1 MGGEAIWSGVGY
13 WSHFGAAVVCAIL
26 ATWVGSG
33 RKLGAAR
40 KGACTALALTAAWA
54 LTAAA
59 FTPLSFW
66 ALLAESAR
74 NLGWL
79 FLLYRLFASD
89 GRHTAIQPIRPVLFL
104 LAFIEALQPALLLAR
119 WHMVAFTGMSGVVF
133 QTEVILH
140 LLVTVGALLL
150 VHNLYVGAS
159 ASHRGGMRW
168 PAAALAA
175 LWVVDLNY
183 YTVAYLSNG
192 VSGELAA
199 LRGIVVACAAILLA
213 VGVNRAG
220 RGDLRFMPS
229 RAVTFQTLSLFVIGS
244 YLLLMVVIA
253 RSLTMIGGDLARLTQ
268 VGFLFTA
275 SVVAL
280 LWLPSERLRR
290 WLKVTALKHLFQH
303 RYDYRAEWL
312 RLTRTI
318 GRAGPE
324 APPLQERVVQALA
337 DITESPSGLLLLPGE
352 SGGMVLAARWK
363 WPGIDVPAEAMDAK
377 SAAFFSRG
385 TFICDLDDIRAGANR
400 HGEADAVPAWLV
412 EEEEAWAMVPLQH
425 YDRLTGL
432 VVLTRPPVV
441 RKLDWEDFDLL
452 RVVGQQLASY
462 MAEQAG
468 QEALSEANR
477 FDEFNR
483 RIAFVMHDIKN
494 LASQLSL
501 LARNAEKHVEKPA
514 FRADMLITLRNSA
527 DKLNTLLA
535 RLGRYG
541 AHGGEKLQPLALDEC
556 VEHVVTRYAATYPVL
571 LVEREA
577 CMVEAQREGLEQ
589 ALVHLVQ
596 NAVDASQDNAPV
608 FLRVKVDGLYG
619 LVEIV
624 DSGVGMS
631 PDFIRSRLFKPFVSS
646 KQGGFGIGAF
656 EARELIAAMRGRLDV
671 ESREGLGTRFFL
683 RLPRAGVPGLIDKL
697 DSHKAEVA

>member
-1 MGGEAIWSGVGY
+1 MGGSALWEIVGY
-13 WSHFGAAVVCAIL
+13 SSHFGGAVLCAIL
-26 ATWVGSG
+26 AIWVGTGKQLS
-33 RKLGAAR
+33 AER

-54 LTAAA
+54 LIAAA
-59 FTPLSFW
+59 SSPLSFW
-66 ALLAESAR
+66 ALLAESGR
-74 NLGWL
+74 NLGWM
-79 FLLYRLFASD
+79 FLLYRLFESD
-89 GRHTAIQPIRPVLFL
+89 GRHTSIQPIRPVLFV
-104 LAFIEALQPALLLAR
+104 LAFLEGLQPALLLAQWR
-119 WHMVAFTGMSGVVF
+119 ISAISGADEVVF
-133 QTEVILH
+133 HTAVILH

-159 ASHRGGMRW
+159 ASNRPGMRW

-192 VSGELAA
+192 VTIELAA
-199 LRGIVVACAAILLA
+199 LRGIVVAFAAIPIA
-213 VGVNRAG
+213 FGIRRAG
-220 RGDLRFMPS
+220 HDLRFMPS
-229 RAVTFQTLSLFVIGS
+229 RAVTFQTLSLFVIGL
-244 YLLLMVVIA
+244 YMLMMMVIA
-253 RSLTMIGGDLARLTQ
+253 RSLTWIGGDLARLTQ
-268 VGFLFTA
+268 VAFLFTA

-280 LWLPSERLRR
+280 LWLPSQRLRR
-290 WLKVTALKHLFQH
+290 WLKVTVLKHLFQH

-312 RLTRTI
+312 RLTHTI

-324 APPLQERVVQALA
+324 APPLPERVVQALA

-352 SGGMVLAARWK
+352 NGGMVLGARWK
-363 WPGIDVPAEAMDAK
+363 WSDVEVPAVAIDAQ
-377 SAAFFSRG
+377 ANRFFAG
-385 TFICDLDDIRAGANR
+385 GNFICDLDDIRAGTNL
-400 HGEADAVPAWLV
+400 HGEADAVPAWLLA
-412 EEEEAWAMVPLQH
+412 ESEAWAIVPLQH
-425 YDRLTGL
+425 YDRLIGL

-468 QEALSEANR
+468 QEALNEANR

-501 LARNAEKHVEKPA
+501 LARNAEKHVEKPE

-541 AHGGEKLQPLALDEC
+541 AHGGDKLEPVALDEC
-556 VEHVVTRYAATYPVL
+556 VEHVAARYGTAHPVL

-596 NAVDASQDNAPV
+596 NAVDASQENTPV
-608 FLRVKVDGLYG
+608 FLRVRVDGLYG

-624 DSGVGMS
+624 DSGIGMS
-631 PDFIRSRLFKPFVSS
+631 PEFIRSRLFKPFVSS
-646 KQGGFGIGAF
+646 KPGGFGIGAF

-683 RLPRAGVPGLIDKL
+683 RLPRAGVPGLIDKM
-697 DSHKAEVA
+697 DSSKAEVA